1 MKRLEEKVALVTGA
15 SSGMGKAIAK
25 LFAQEGAK
33 VVVIARRV
41 ERLEELVNEIK
52 NDGGEAIATA
62 GDVTSEDDIQN
73 AINTALDK
81 FGKLDIVVNNAGML
95 DKTDPIDQLDD
106 ETWTKVFDVNV
117 TGPMRIMRATIPI
130 FKKQGGGAFVNIAS
144 IASLFAGRGGPAYTA
159 SKHAALGLSKNTGI
173 FFAKENI
180 RSNAI
185 CPGYVDTEMVAGL
198 TDVNQEGLEIASLGV
213 GANPRMGSPEEIAQI
228 ALFLASDDASFVNG
242 AVISADAGW
251 AAW

>member
-33 VVVIARRV
+33 VVVVARRV
-41 ERLEELVNEIK
+41 ERLEELVKEIK
-52 NDGGEAIATA
+52 SDGGEAIAVA
-62 GDVTSEDDIQN
+62 GDVTSEEDVQNSIQ
-73 AINTALDK
+73 TALDE
-81 FGKLDIVVNNAGML
+81 FGNLDVVVNNAGVL

-106 ETWTKVFDVNV
+106 DTWNKVMDVNV
-117 TGPMRIMRATIPI
+117 TGPMRIIRASVPI
-130 FKKQGGGAFVNIAS
+130 FKKQGGGVFVNIAS
-144 IASLFAGRGGPAYTA
+144 IASLFAGRGGPAYIA
-159 SKHAALGLSKNTGI
+159 SKHAALGLFKNTGV

-198 TDVNQEGLEIASLGV
+198 TDVNPEGLEIASLGV

-228 ALFLASDDASFVNG
+228 ALFLASDESSFVNG

>member
-1 MKRLEEKVALVTGA
+1 MDRLKDKVAIVTGA
-15 SSGMGKAIAK
+15 SSGMGKAIAT
-25 LFAQEGAK
+25 LFAAEGAK
-33 VVVIARRV
+33 VIVLARRV
-41 ERLEELVNEIK
+41 ERLEDLVKDIK
-52 NDGGEAIATA
+52 ANGGEAIAVA
-62 GDVTSEDDIQN
+62 GDVTSEDDILN
-73 AINTALDK
+73 AINTAVDTYGELN
-81 FGKLDIVVNNAGML
+81 IVVNNAGML

-106 ETWTKVFDVNV
+106 ETWEKVFAVNV
-117 TGPMRIMRATIPI
+117 TGPMKIMRATVPI
-130 FKKQGGGAFVNIAS
+130 FKEQGGGVFVNIAS

-198 TDVNQEGLEIASLGV
+198 TDVNQEGLAIASLGV